1 MREGYTD
8 MDIEFI
14 KNEKTGILEAW
25 SEGRAVG
32 EFIPAEMMVKH
43 RSEKGVLRKN
53 REPDM
58 AT

>member
-32 EFIPAEMMVKH
+32 EFIPAEMMVK
-43 RSEKGVLRKN
+43 RWSEKCMTRKSSK
-53 REPDM
+53 PDR

>member
-1 MREGYTD
+1 

-14 KNEKTGILEAW
+14 KNEKTGILKAW

-32 EFIPAEMMVKH
+32 EFIPAEMMVK
-43 RSEKGVLRKN
+43 RWSEKCMTRKSSK
-53 REPDM
+53 PDR